1 MVSDDLF
8 RIRYHRDYPCVGLF
22 VSFLSRIPMP
32 WKMSR
37 VRLFLKGWFEDP
49 LCCGVTFIRPFQAIM
64 RSLFVISHPT
74 FYSLVIGGPSFD
86 LWIWSWAAAGG
97 CKLKDRHQSQSFSWC
112 SNLQPRMLVPPTAF
126 FHAWWPFTSKALSL
140 VCYHNCLTNRR
151 KSEGPS
157 GASEVFSAG
166 QSIPSINMIISLQPI
181 FHIEWYPLG
190 GAAYI
195 T

>member
-1 MVSDDLF
+1 MTYLESDTTEITLLLVCLSVSCREF
-8 RIRYHRDYPCVGLF
+8 RCYEKCL
-22 VSFLSRIPMP
+22 VSGC
-32 WKMSR
+32 
-37 VRLFLKGWFEDP
+37 FLKVDLKTLSAAGLLSFVLFMR
-49 LCCGVTFIRPFQAIM
+49 LCDHCFF
-64 RSLFVISHPT
+64 ISHPT

-86 LWIWSWAAAGG
+86 LWTWSWAAAGG

-166 QSIPSINMIISLQPI
+166 QSIPSINMIISLQLI